1 MLSCLDLDNVSAAGD
16 AGLAVALLPTS
27 SLLHA
32 SRVRPLNRDG
42 LATHH
47 VLTMN
52 LIHANTLNREFLEP
66 LAECIADAAR
76 QSNG

>member
-1 MLSCLDLDNVSAAGD
+1 MLSSLDLDNVSAAGD

-42 LATHH
+42 LSTHH

-52 LIHANTLNREFLEP
+52 LIHASTLNREFLEP
-66 LAECIADAAR
+66 LAECIAAAR
-76 QSNG
+76 QSND